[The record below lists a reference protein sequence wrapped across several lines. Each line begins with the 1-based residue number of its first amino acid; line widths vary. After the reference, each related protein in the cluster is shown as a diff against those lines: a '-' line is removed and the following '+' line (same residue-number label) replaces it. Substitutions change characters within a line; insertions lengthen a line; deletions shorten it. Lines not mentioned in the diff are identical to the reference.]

1 MKKVLVILLVLFMIA
16 GSAGTVYFYIQYKEA
31 ASEKEVLIQQN
42 AVLQNSIDAIG
53 PITQVWTVKVDV
65 FAGKVINEDELI
77 QQTIPISSVTDNYI
91 MDKSDLVGK
100 YYKVNMHPGVSL
112 TKDVIMEETMDAI
125 VYERD
130 MTFDYLPLGLAVGD
144 YVDIRVMLPYGEE
157 FIVIE
162 HERVMQVVENAR
174 TIKLLLNEAQLA
186 LWTSAMTDDALWGGK
201 GLQLYIT
208 KYVEPGITDIAVP
221 YYPVRKEMES
231 VVTLNPNIK
240 NKKECIN
247 ATLRDKIEQMLANV
261 TDQDFGILSSGRG
274 QEASGI
280 NGASTTYV
288 PENPPAIE
296 ATNNTQEGDNATTN
310 TGNGSDEV
318 INFDKTDL
326 DGNASTVTE
335 QEKNNAQGEDQFHGE
350 DVIK

>member
-1 MKKVLVILLVLFMIA
+1 MKKVLIAILALITIA
-16 GSAGTVYFYIQYKEA
+16 GGIGTVYFYIQYREA

-77 QQTIPISSVTDNYI
+77 QQTIPVSSITDNYI
-91 MDKSDLVGK
+91 MDKADLVGK
-100 YYKVNMHPGVSL
+100 YYKVDMHPGVSL
-112 TKDVIMEETMDAI
+112 TKDVIMEEVLDSI

-144 YVDIRVMLPYGEE
+144 YVDIRIMLPYGEE
-157 FIVIE
+157 FIIIE
-162 HERVMQVVENAR
+162 HERVMQIVENAR

-201 GLQLYIT
+201 GLQLYVT
-208 KYVEPGITDIAVP
+208 KYVEPGITELAVP

-240 NKKECIN
+240 NKRECIN
-247 ATLRDKIEQMLANV
+247 TSLRDKIEQMLANV
-261 TDQDFGILSSGRG
+261 VDEDAGALSSGRNH
-274 QEASGI
+274 EASGI

-288 PENPPAIE
+288 PETSPNINSVDNETGDLNNSKDDFVIDIE
-296 ATNNTQEGDNATTN
+296 NEGNDT
-310 TGNGSDEV
+310 
-318 INFDKTDL
+318 INLDKTDPN
-326 DGNASTVTE
+326 GNA
-335 QEKNNAQGEDQFHGE
+335 ACHYYRR
-350 DVIK
+350 